1 MELRSR
7 ILALRCAII
16 IGMNVAVCGNILDMT
31 CVNFNPTFD
40 PSQPASFAAI
50 LSGADMTSTLTFQ
63 RSIDLT
69 SGSDVTSWCSYDDD
83 VSSCQLPSGS
93 NIQSYLTSSAKVTL
107 PVDAGDNFGAYSCRA
122 ERYNWTTSATT
133 LLMRSDANFTPDK
146 LTVTASIDEE
156 VRLVMNAG
164 TGAGTGSLVWMLNGQ
179 TDLSASVQANQL
191 NISRASKSMAGIHHY
206 YYSNMPERGGF
217 IRLIVRGC
225 LDNLWGPICQYT
237 CPTCYN
243 GGICD
248 DTSGRCVCPP
258 GFMGDH
264 CETAC
269 LSGYVGKKCSV
280 SCTDMSS
287 PSSDCQRA
295 LFCLPDPY
303 GCHCAAGWSGLDCST
318 GCAAGTYGADCTQTC
333 HCSASSNQCDPVT
346 GSCDGQGGCDTGW
359 YGPQCQVHIVDM
371 TAFKLYAGIDD
382 TANDLIG
389 PYLMDDINHPSI
401 EFYIGREVDTGPGE
415 TGHGVTAEGQNWRDS
430 GLPEGTVITEFTK
443 DNFDSVRATFD
454 YQNGGAARAGAF
466 KTAVSY
472 KGRTEKVVMIN
483 EYRDDSSSQVWAEK
497 LSNTVG
503 VGETISLGV
512 HMRSGLN
519 QGDLVWRH
527 NGDDVITA
535 WRGRTSVTLNDVR
548 KSDEG
553 IYECYIDGN
562 RETGKHA
569 IMRLFVRDCPSKK
582 YGLDCSNNCPDC
594 NGAGVCHHV
603 TGKCICQP
611 GFKDDN
617 CETACSGGI
626 FGANCE
632 LKCNCAFGVTC
643 DSATGCQGA
652 CAAGYSGDLCQEAT
666 GDCSEGY
673 FGPLCNYPCH
683 CKTSRTCDRISGQ
696 CTGDDSC
703 ADGWAGP
710 DCQQA
715 LPRLVD
721 SPWILDV
728 TSDSVLIAWNAW
740 KDGYDYGTGPVHSY
754 LITYS
759 WEDDVGNTGSSDEPV
774 VVSED
779 STANITDLRAFRD
792 YEFVLSVRREV
803 EGSPTGGISSSP
815 ITAMTPCGT
824 PLYAPSELNVNVTGT
839 DSILVSWQVPENPT
853 STWLQCE
860 SAAYYSYN
868 LTYRPSENQA
878 ENTVIE
884 FEGADSITH
893 HVTGLSPC
901 TDYIFS
907 VVIVNSRDLLGPE
920 SQMSGT
926 TDAIPPDPVDNLSTT
941 TESYDIV
948 DLFWTEPARKCF
960 PVSYKVTRNL
970 LLRDQCD
977 DSKSDNPEVS
987 TTNVTSYTYDDLYAY
1002 STYNFTVIPYYE
1014 DYEDHKYQAI
1024 KASWTV
1030 FNSSDSVPTE
1040 KPGNLAVNN
1049 DTKQTLTYEWIIPSC
1064 KTRNGDVFYMCTFM
1078 KLQNDDTST
1087 PPEENITTTTTLTY
1101 QSLPHYTSYNFTVC
1115 AYTSAGGGPCDSI
1128 QARTLPSAPTIPRDV
1143 GILSD
1148 SVNQTSAT
1156 IMWQEPE
1163 LINGILMKY
1172 TIQVNPGEPVEIA
1185 DNLQESM
1192 SYQLVD
1198 LSPDTSYSFTVT
1210 AVSNGG
1216 ESEPGDGEVT
1226 TLPIPIPGAPSQPEA
1241 FNISQTYIVVTW
1253 TAPSEPDLGI
1263 YEISAY
1269 ELELSPADEDPI
1281 IIQISD
1287 GIQYEMTYNITDV
1300 VESTE
1305 YTIKVAAVNEGGRGP
1320 WSDST
1325 TETTTAKS
1333 KSTNKVKVTPAIY
1346 RPILLSNLA
1355 KYVKKKRLSEGLEK
1369 EFKDLYNEIPEECVA
1384 FLPQNK
1390 KKNRY
1395 KNIVTFDEHRV
1406 KLKTESNQPGADYIN
1421 ATFFDGHRKKK
1432 AYIATQGPNTASL
1445 NDFWQMIYQQNVGA
1459 IVMLTNLVED
1469 GKVKCLQYWPEADS
1483 SERYGDMFV
1492 TNKEE
1497 EKHAGFVHR
1506 RLELRFGDDEESRWV
1521 SQYHYT
1527 IWPDKR
1533 EPECSQPLIDL
1544 RNIVRNAH
1552 PSDAGPLVVHC
1563 SAGVGR
1569 TGTFVTIDA
1578 MMSMIEQEK
1587 KVDIFNFVNNMRK
1600 RRSFM
1605 VQVEAQYEFIYETLL
1620 QWSVCPV
1627 MTCQLLDIAVVR
1639 PQWQKTDPASGKSE
1653 IAKQFELLDYITS
1666 DGTKLSSPAGLRS
1679 ENMKKNRFADRM
1691 PADKSR
1697 PYLMMEGDYPG
1708 ANQYINAS
1716 FFDFEGKT
1724 NAHISTQCPLP
1735 STITDFLRLVW
1746 DYDCRTV
1753 VHLNEMDKTCGQYW
1767 PSHGKDTYGS
1777 FTVELLKEHKDTD
1790 FMTKRVLNITS
1801 TKKKGAHRVDQFYY
1815 HGWPE
1820 DQPVPKSKGNFCQFI
1835 LNVDE
1840 KNDSERPLLIVCIDG
1855 VGMSGTFLAAM
1866 ATINKVKQD
1875 KTVDIFSAVKRLR
1888 KNRPGVVDS
1897 LERYEFCFDVVEAY
1911 KDSVQ
1916 TYANFM

>member
-217 IRLIVRGC
+217 IRLIVR
-225 LDNLWGPICQYT
+225 
-237 CPTCYN
+237 
-243 GGICD
+243 
-248 DTSGRCVCPP
+248 
-258 GFMGDH
+258 
-264 CETAC
+264 
-269 LSGYVGKKCSV
+269 
-280 SCTDMSS
+280 
-287 PSSDCQRA
+287 
-295 LFCLPDPY
+295 
-303 GCHCAAGWSGLDCST
+303 

-617 CETACSGGI
+617 CET
-626 FGANCE
+626 
-632 LKCNCAFGVTC
+632 
-643 DSATGCQGA
+643 
-652 CAAGYSGDLCQEAT
+652 
-666 GDCSEGY
+666 
-673 FGPLCNYPCH
+673 
-683 CKTSRTCDRISGQ
+683 
-696 CTGDDSC
+696 
-703 ADGWAGP
+703 
-710 DCQQA
+710 A

-1241 FNISQTYIVVTW
+1241 FNISQTYIVVTV

-1305 YTIKVAAVNEGGRGP
+1305 YTIKVAAVNEGGKGTLVRLHNRNHNG
-1320 WSDST
+1320 
-1325 TETTTAKS
+1325 KS
-1333 KSTNKVKVTPAIY
+1333 KSTNKGLAAGLGVGIPVLLIVLVSGILFYRKRRSPPIPLPKAGMTNPIPVNDNSYSMGNYESVVESPPEEPAKPPVKVTPAIY

>member
-7 ILALRCAII
+7 MLALRCAII
-16 IGMNVAVCGNILDMT
+16 IAMNMAVCGNILDMT
-31 CVNFNPTFD
+31 CVNFNPPFD
-40 PSQPASFAAI
+40 PNQPASFAAI
-50 LSGADMTSTLTFQ
+50 VSGADTTSTLTFQ

-69 SGSDVTSWCSYDDD
+69 TGSDVTSWCSYDDD

-93 NIQSYLTSSAKVTL
+93 NIESYLTSSAKVTL
-107 PVDAGDNFGAYSCRA
+107 PVDSNGNNFGAYSCRA
-122 ERYNWTTSATT
+122 ERYNWTTSTTT
-133 LLMRSDANFTPDK
+133 LLMRSDAHFNPNK
-146 LTVTASIDEE
+146 LTVSASIDEE
-156 VRLVMNAG
+156 VQLVMNAG
-164 TGAGTGSLVWMLNGQ
+164 TETGTGSLVWMLNGQ
-179 TDLSASVQANQL
+179 TDLSASVSSDEL
-191 NISRASKSMAGIHHY
+191 YISRASESMAGIHHY
-206 YYSNMPERGGF
+206 YYMDNPERGGI

-225 LDNLWGPICQYT
+225 LDNLWGPNCQYT

-248 DTSGRCVCPP
+248 DISGRCVCPP

-269 LSGYVGKKCSV
+269 QYGFLGKNCAV
-280 SCTDMSS
+280 SCGHIDSS
-287 PSSDCQRA
+287 NNDCQGL

-303 GCHCAAGWSGLDCST
+303 GCSCAAGWSGLNCMT
-318 GCAAGTYGADCTQTC
+318 GCDAGTYGADCTQTC
-333 HCSASSNQCDPVT
+333 HCSASSNQCDRVT

-371 TAFKLYAGIDD
+371 ATYNHYAGVTN
-382 TANDLIG
+382 TANNFIAPYMIEDLS
-389 PYLMDDINHPSI
+389 HPSI
-401 EFYIGREVDTGPGE
+401 KFYIGREVDTGPGE
-415 TGHGVTAEGQNWRDS
+415 TGNGVTEGARDWEDS
-430 GLPEGTVITEFTK
+430 GLPDDTNVKRKTFSAA
-443 DNFDSVRATFD
+443 DSLRATFNH
-454 YQNGGAARAGAF
+454 QTGGAARAGAF
-466 KTAVSY
+466 ETAVNY
-472 KGRTEKVVMIN
+472 KDRTEKVVMIN
-483 EYRDDSSSQVWAEK
+483 EYRGDSNADVWAEK
-497 LSNTVG
+497 LSYTVG

-512 HMRSGLN
+512 QIRNGLN
-519 QGDLVWRH
+519 QGNLVWRR
-527 NGDDVITA
+527 NGDYIITT
-535 WRGRTSVTLNDVR
+535 WRGLKSVTLHDVR

-553 IYECYIDGN
+553 IYECYTDSSRDN
-562 RETGKHA
+562 GKHA

-582 YGLDCSNNCPDC
+582 YGLECSNDCPDC
-594 NGAGVCHHV
+594 YAGGLCHHV
-603 TGKCICQP
+603 TGECVCRP
-611 GFKDDN
+611 GFQGSN
-617 CETACSGGI
+617 CETGCGNNAWGKGCTTVCSSSGSCRYRLLSVPDPVGISCQAGFGGNKCETVCSNVT

-632 LKCNCAFGVTC
+632 LDCNCASGVTC
-643 DSATGCQGA
+643 DSAEGCQGA
-652 CAAGYSGDLCQEAT
+652 CETGYSGDLCQVK
-666 GDCSEGY
+666 SE
-673 FGPLCNYPCH
+673 PQEIAAKVILEPCV
-683 CKTSRTCDRISGQ
+683 TIPVTVIP
-696 CTGDDSC
+696 
-703 ADGWAGP
+703 AGP
-710 DCQQA
+710 VVGLAASA
-715 LPRLVD
+715 LAMTPAPMVG
-721 SPWILDV
+721 LDRTV
-728 TSDSVLIAWNAW
+728 S

-759 WEDDVGNTGSSDEPV
+759 WRDDVGNTGSSDEPV

-779 STANITDLRAFRD
+779 STANITDLRAFSD

-824 PLYAPSELNVNVTGT
+824 P
-839 DSILVSWQVPENPT
+839 
-853 STWLQCE
+853 
-860 SAAYYSYN
+860 
-868 LTYRPSENQA
+868 
-878 ENTVIE
+878 
-884 FEGADSITH
+884 
-893 HVTGLSPC
+893 
-901 TDYIFS
+901 
-907 VVIVNSRDLLGPE
+907 
-920 SQMSGT
+920 
-926 TDAIPPDPVDNLSTT
+926 
-941 TESYDIV
+941 
-948 DLFWTEPARKCF
+948 
-960 PVSYKVTRNL
+960 
-970 LLRDQCD
+970 
-977 DSKSDNPEVS
+977 
-987 TTNVTSYTYDDLYAY
+987 
-1002 STYNFTVIPYYE
+1002 
-1014 DYEDHKYQAI
+1014 
-1024 KASWTV
+1024 
-1030 FNSSDSVPTE
+1030 
-1040 KPGNLAVNN
+1040 
-1049 DTKQTLTYEWIIPSC
+1049 
-1064 KTRNGDVFYMCTFM
+1064 
-1078 KLQNDDTST
+1078 
-1087 PPEENITTTTTLTY
+1087 
-1101 QSLPHYTSYNFTVC
+1101 
-1115 AYTSAGGGPCDSI
+1115 
-1128 QARTLPSAPTIPRDV
+1128 TIPRDV

-1156 IMWQEPE
+1156 ITWQEPE

-1172 TIQVNPGEPVEIA
+1172 TIQVNPGEPVEIT
-1185 DNLQESM
+1185 DNLQEGM

-1198 LSPDTSYSFTVT
+1198 LNPDTSYSFTVT

-1325 TETTTAKS
+1325 TETTMAKS
-1333 KSTNKVKVTPAIY
+1333 KSTNKGLAAGLGVGIPVLLIVLVSGILFYRKRRSPPIPLPKAGMTNPIPVNDNSYSMGTYESVVESPPEEPAKPPVKVTPAIY

-1355 KYVKKKRLSEGLEK
+1355 KYVKKKRLSAEGLEK

-1421 ATFFDGHRKKK
+1421 ATFFDGYRKKK

-1445 NDFWQMIYQQNVGA
+1445 NDFWQMIYEQNVGA

-1840 KNDSERPLLIVCIDG
+1840 KNNTERPLLIVCIDG